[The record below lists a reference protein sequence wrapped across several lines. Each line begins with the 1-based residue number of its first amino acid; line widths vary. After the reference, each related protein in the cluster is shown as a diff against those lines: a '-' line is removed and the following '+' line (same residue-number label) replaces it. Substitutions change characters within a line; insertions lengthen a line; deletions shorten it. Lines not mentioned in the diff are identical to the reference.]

1 MPSLLHLGRI
11 SIAAGLLLAPV
22 LLAGKLS
29 AIAIDFPPRLT
40 AKLQRYGTDETAAL
54 RAAILAAVARETGR
68 VATPD
73 GLAVAVIVQDVAPTH
88 PTRRQVSDDPA
99 VDAAR
104 TKYLGGAELTGYVR
118 DANQHVVATVS
129 YRHFAPTLVE
139 GSASLDPWA
148 DARLAIDRFAAKLAA
163 ACRDLP
169 RRRAG
174 SGTDFIN
181 HGTKPLFYK
190 Y

>member
-1 MPSLLHLGRI
+1 MPSLLHIGRL

-22 LLAGKLS
+22 LLAGELS

-88 PTRRQVSDDPA
+88 PTPRQVSGDPA
-99 VDAAR
+99 LGPAR
-104 TKYLGGAELTGYVR
+104 AKYLGG
-118 DANQHVVATVS
+118 
-129 YRHFAPTLVE
+129 
-139 GSASLDPWA
+139 
-148 DARLAIDRFAAKLAA
+148 
-163 ACRDLP
+163 
-169 RRRAG
+169 
-174 SGTDFIN
+174 
-181 HGTKPLFYK
+181 
-190 Y
+190 

>member
-29 AIAIDFPPRLT
+29 AIAIDFPPRLM

-104 TKYLGGAELTGYVR
+104 TKYLGGAELTGYV
-118 DANQHVVATVS
+118 
-129 YRHFAPTLVE
+129 
-139 GSASLDPWA
+139 
-148 DARLAIDRFAAKLAA
+148 
-163 ACRDLP
+163 
-169 RRRAG
+169 
-174 SGTDFIN
+174 
-181 HGTKPLFYK
+181 
-190 Y
+190 